1 MKRKAIIIFLCMVWI
16 MICFI
21 GVFVPKEYLSSLPDE
36 ISVISQPSKNDIVE
50 FYDITLTKV
59 YRENGKY
66 FLSSQSLKYNTEPKI
81 VELTKK
87 EYRYCTRVDEYRLK
101 NQRTGGSFN
110 YDISV
115 KKGDK
120 EEKYNYDLMV
130 SPLYEIQRIK
140 NIKSDE
146 FDSKNDT
153 DKKLAELENF
163 LDEGKFEMAFLFYPD
178 LEKDG
183 NYRYYYKN
191 ACCIDYDDKWNTLHK
206 EYKYE
211 QDLNIILLKKY
222 EKGQIN
228 LKDIDLKADL
238 DKKEELFNSIT
249 GNTTNYRRGSGYD
262 YDRMLK
268 QDDKPITWES
278 KQYILDKTTK
288 RLDGYDKTAYEY
300 IKYGEDGL
308 CAVEL
313 YLPNENDIY
322 ILFVKKPFLMP
333 KWYLEWSVN
342 TILLNDEVDISPGF
356 IYELVCFLILT
367 IPVCLGIVFFRFG
380 FKKRKSKKI
389 NDARIDDELTG
400 DNDEPT
406 GDNDEPASVDESK
419 DVECSL

>member
-16 MICFI
+16 LICFI

-36 ISVISQPSKNDIVE
+36 ISVISQPSKNVIIE

-163 LDEGKFEMAFLFYPD
+163 LDEGKFEMAQLYYPSA
-178 LEKDG
+178 G
-183 NYRYYYKN
+183 NYKQYFYKN
-191 ACCIDYDDKWNTLHK
+191 AWCIDYYDKWTDLYS

-211 QDLNIILLKKY
+211 QDLNIFLLKKY

-288 RLDGYDKTAYEY
+288 RLDGYDKMAYEY

-308 CAVEL
+308 CAIEL

-322 ILFVKKPFLMP
+322 ILIVKKPFLMP

-356 IYELVCFLILT
+356 IYESVCFLILT

-389 NDARIDDELTG
+389 NDARIDNEL
-400 DNDEPT
+400 T

-419 DVECSL
+419 DVEKS

>member
-16 MICFI
+16 LICFI
-21 GVFVPKEYLSSLPDE
+21 GVFVPEEYLSPLPDE
-36 ISVISQPSKNDIVE
+36 ISVFSEPGKNVIIE

-66 FLSSQSLKYNTEPKI
+66 FLSTQSLKYNTEPEI

-101 NQRTGGSFN
+101 NQRTGGFYN
-110 YDISV
+110 YDISI
-115 KKGDK
+115 KKDDK

-140 NIKSDE
+140 DIKSDV
-146 FDSKNDT
+146 FDLKDDT
-153 DKKLAELENF
+153 NKKLVELEDF
-163 LDEGKFEMAFLFYPD
+163 LDKGKFEMAQLYYPSA
-178 LEKDG
+178 G
-183 NYRYYYKN
+183 NYKQYLYKN
-191 ACCIDYDDKWNTLHK
+191 AWCIDYYDKWTDLYG
-206 EYKYE
+206 EYKFE
-211 QDLNIILLKKY
+211 QDLNIYLFKKY
-222 EKGQIN
+222 EKGHIA
-228 LKDIDLKADL
+228 LKEIDLNDSL
-238 DKKEELFNSIT
+238 DKKVDLYNRIT
-249 GNTTNYRRGSGYD
+249 GNTLNKIRSGSGYD
-262 YDRMLK
+262 YSGLLK
-268 QDDKPITWES
+268 QNDKPVTWES

-288 RLDGYDKTAYEY
+288 RIDGYDQMAYEY

-308 CAVEL
+308 CAIEL
-313 YLPNENDIY
+313 YLPNEDETYSLI
-322 ILFVKKPFLMP
+322 VKKPFLMP

-389 NDARIDDELTG
+389 NEAHRDDEL
-400 DNDEPT
+400 T

-419 DVECSL
+419 DVEKS